1 MLITPVSRIRYWPLI
16 PAKRAFD
23 DRRFFQVEAGD
34 LARVGLDRVG
44 DLERI
49 EVDNRLDRLQAET
62 LLQFA
67 QAVGAL
73 VEQLLADCRQIDRLG
88 FALEHGPP
96 IGAVGDLAAQQV
108 FHQAGLLAG
117 GHAQDRQRLARALVD
132 PAGGNLAGAGDADLH
147 PGGVGQVHH
156 VIGHAEP
163 LAPLRFAAGALLVVA
178 LLRAD
183 DATVALRQ
191 PGEAGIA
198 IALAETL
205 LRLAAAMGA
214 EDAAEVLQAQRP
226 ADQRVHRDFA
236 VVEAEGVL
244 HGSIAFQARRHLAQR
259 AAGDFFHQCT
269 ESDLNRMFGIGSS
282 ECEEQCCGPM

>member
-16 PAKRAFD
+16 PRSVPSTIGVFPGRGWRPCSGRPRPG
-23 DRRFFQVEAGD
+23 RRS
-34 LARVGLDRVG
+34 
-44 DLERI
+44 ERI

-244 HGSIAFQARRHLAQR
+244 HGSIAFQARRHLAPAPR
-259 AAGDFFHQCT
+259 A
-269 ESDLNRMFGIGSS
+269 ISS
-282 ECEEQCCGPM
+282 ISARSPT